1 MPGRAL
7 EKKPK
12 ILYIEDNRENRMLVR
27 AVLEAAGYTL
37 VEAEDGLAGL
47 EAAIR
52 EEPALILLDIN
63 LPGVDGY
70 EIVAILKSFPN
81 LASTPVIAVTAYAMQ
96 GDRQRT
102 LVAGCD
108 GYIQKPINVDVFPRQ
123 VAEFLGGKR
132 ERVEGREE
140 GVYLRELNQRLVYRL
155 LNQVEELKRLNQHFV
170 RRASQLADLHHAVQ
184 DITSEPGVAEM
195 LERLL
200 RGLAQAIGT
209 TSLRVEL
216 ADPPGVRVVVRGEA
230 GDQPR
235 SVLAGAGVEPA
246 DEWAEVE
253 WTLPLTVRGREL
265 GVMVARHVMPPGA
278 KADEEQLL
286 KIVADQVAI
295 AVENARLYER
305 VMRRAAAQES
315 LVEAGRLLTGTL
327 QVSEVLQR
335 LSELVRTRLSADVV
349 RILIAE
355 DTPGNFRLE
364 AQAGTTRTPKQ
375 STQHAADDDEG
386 LVGWIVKHRSALAL
400 SDVRSRPG
408 LKYLEWLRS
417 EGFVSFL
424 GLPLFLEN
432 QLVGILTVWY
442 RESHSF
448 APDEVALGEALATSA
463 TAAIRNARL
472 YGETQERLRDTETL
486 RAVSQDTSSTLEL
499 TEVLRRTT
507 RAMVR
512 ALGADT
518 GGAWLQS
525 PGKDRFVPIVGYH
538 VPKDVLQTFASTE
551 IVMTDLM
558 LDEWRRIE
566 KPIYSSDS
574 ETDAR
579 FTHPITRLLP
589 HKSLLVQPMRWKG
602 ETIGGFAIA
611 WLKDPH
617 RFTTDELR
625 LAEGI
630 ALQAAVAA
638 ENSRLYEG
646 VKAQMAEL
654 KRTQAQLIQSTKLA
668 AIGEL
673 AANIAHEINNP
684 LTSVLGFA
692 SYLAERVVPGE
703 QQILALLADRET
715 LLRFLTSMREELEL
729 IQEEAGRARDIVRD
743 LLHFSR
749 QREFVPQMTDL
760 NVVLEQTL
768 AMVRRQGAL
777 DAITLVEEYFPGLTP
792 VEVDVPRI
800 KQVFLNLINNAVY
813 VMKEGGTLTI
823 RSSVA
828 GDTVQIEVIDTGTG
842 IPPEHLDRIFEPFFT
857 TKPDV
862 SGTGLGL
869 SVSLGIV
876 QSHGGT
882 IEVKSELGR
891 GSTFIVKLPAKPGAT
906 VVASDE

>member
-1 MPGRAL
+1 MG
-7 EKKPK
+7 
-12 ILYIEDNRENRMLVR
+12 
-27 AVLEAAGYTL
+27 
-37 VEAEDGLAGL
+37 
-47 EAAIR
+47 
-52 EEPALILLDIN
+52 
-63 LPGVDGY
+63 
-70 EIVAILKSFPN
+70 
-81 LASTPVIAVTAYAMQ
+81 TP
-96 GDRQRT
+96 
-102 LVAGCD
+102 
-108 GYIQKPINVDVFPRQ
+108 
-123 VAEFLGGKR
+123 
-132 ERVEGREE
+132 
-140 GVYLRELNQRLVYRL
+140 
-155 LNQVEELKRLNQHFV
+155 
-170 RRASQLADLHHAVQ
+170 
-184 DITSEPGVAEM
+184 
-195 LERLL
+195 
-200 RGLAQAIGT
+200 
-209 TSLRVEL
+209 SLRVEL
-216 ADPPGVRVVVRGEA
+216 TDPPGVQVVARGDT

-246 DEWAEVE
+246 DEWTEVE

-305 VMRRAAAQES
+305 VTRRAAEQES

-335 LSELVRTRLSADVV
+335 LSELVRARLGADVV
-349 RILIAE
+349 RIL
-355 DTPGNFRLE
+355 TG
-364 AQAGTTRTPKQ
+364 
-375 STQHAADDDEG
+375 
-386 LVGWIVKHRSALAL
+386 
-400 SDVRSRPG
+400 
-408 LKYLEWLRS
+408 
-417 EGFVSFL
+417 
-424 GLPLFLEN
+424 
-432 QLVGILTVWY
+432 WY
-442 RESHSF
+442 REPHTF

-472 YGETQERLRDTETL
+472 YEETQERLRHTETL
-486 RAVSQDTSSTLEL
+486 LAVSYDTSSTLEL
-499 TEVLRRTT
+499 AEVLRRTT

-512 ALGADT
+512 ALGANT
-518 GGAWLQS
+518 GGAWLVT

-538 VPKDVLQTFASTE
+538 VPKDALQTFATTE
-551 IVMTDLM
+551 IVMTDQM
-558 LDEWRRIE
+558 LKEWGRYERAV
-566 KPIYSSDS
+566 YSSDS
-574 ETDAR
+574 GSDPR
-579 FTHPITRLLP
+579 FAHPITRLLP
-589 HKSLLVQPMRWKG
+589 HTSLLIQPMRWKG

-611 WLKDPH
+611 WLKDHH

-646 VKAQMAEL
+646 VKQQMAEL

-692 SYLAERVVPGE
+692 SYLAERIPPGE
-703 QQILALLADRET
+703 P
-715 LLRFLTSMREELEL
+715 MREELDL

-768 AMVRRQGAL
+768 TMVRRQGAF
-777 DAITLVEEYFPGLTP
+777 DAITLVEEYAPGLPP

-813 VMKEGGTLTI
+813 VMKDGGSLTI
-823 RSSVA
+823 RSSVV
-828 GDTVQIEVIDTGTG
+828 GDTVQVEVIDTGTG
-842 IPPEHLDRIFEPFFT
+842 IPAEHLDRIFEPFFT

-869 SVSLGIV
+869 PVSLGIV

-891 GSTFIVKLPAKPGAT
+891 GSSFIVKLPVKPSAAVTDG
-906 VVASDE
+906 DE